1 MIIRFHARLNAG
13 EARFLYSSQRTVR
26 TARKHT
32 LGGELPSRFYRQRGG
47 RVVYSS
53 ANAERC
59 VDRNVLTRSLQSR
72 HFGCVCY
79 HTITPPLLRTK
90 SCRKFIQGGVFSCV
104 LGHLLWQTGFKNW
117 KRRFQTPSKPCL
129 TRETGESGPIFFK
142 SHQSFREWHPTPL
155 AIYSGYHFEK
165 CRQTPVSS
173 KSVSDAIY
181 SKIGPILGWNVDI

>member
-117 KRRFQTPSKPCL
+117 KRRFQNT
-129 TRETGESGPIFFK
+129 
-142 SHQSFREWHPTPL
+142 
-155 AIYSGYHFEK
+155 FEAVFDPGNG
-165 CRQTPVSS
+165 R
-173 KSVSDAIY
+173 
-181 SKIGPILGWNVDI
+181 IGPDFLQVSPVISGVASNAACHLFRI